1 MRLAFSTL
9 ACPGWSV
16 EDVAANA
23 RAYGYDGIELRLLD
37 GELIDPDLPT
47 PARNR
52 VRRVFDDAGLPI
64 VAIDTSVRVAGDAE
78 AAEQELR
85 GWIEVAGAW
94 AAPVLR
100 VFGGAIAGQE
110 RDEAVAT
117 ASTVLERI
125 APEAEQAGVG
135 IALETHDAF
144 ASAATVGEVLRR
156 VPSPAI
162 GALWDTHHPYRSGE
176 SPEQVWE
183 LLAGR
188 VLHTHVKDARK
199 RPDDTWE
206 LTLLGEGEVPVADVI
221 RLLRGRGYGGWISVE
236 WEKKWHPEIPEP
248 EQALPQHLSLLR
260 VWAGD
265 GD

>member
-1 MRLAFSTL
+1 
-9 ACPGWSV
+9 
-16 EDVAANA
+16 
-23 RAYGYDGIELRLLD
+23 
-37 GELIDPDLPT
+37 
-47 PARNR
+47 
-52 VRRVFDDAGLPI
+52 
-64 VAIDTSVRVAGDAE
+64 
-78 AAEQELR
+78 
-85 GWIEVAGAW
+85 
-94 AAPVLR
+94 
-100 VFGGAIAGQE
+100 
-110 RDEAVAT
+110 
-117 ASTVLERI
+117 
-125 APEAEQAGVG
+125 VG

-156 VPSPAI
+156 VPSRAI

-176 SPEQVWE
+176 APEQVWE

-221 RLLRGRGYGGWISVE
+221 RLLGRRGYGGWISVE

-260 VWAGD
+260 GWAGD